1 MQAWCHCG
9 WAYKTHQFLIK
20 ITSMET
26 VLTKSSKHWVELE
39 FIKHLHEQSYIL
51 YEYMSYV
58 FPPKKNT
65 FIAIY
70 TYCTFYCSIY
80 LLSTH
85 FSMLKIKVTWNAT
98 VIFKQTCI
106 VYQKTMNKQ
115 SLLLKP
121 KQCEWPTNATRPQKL
136 ELFGQVDLVS
146 FFGCDMVGSCFQTRF
161 FP

>member
-1 MQAWCHCG
+1 MSLQNPSIPDQNNVTGNSPDQILQTLG
-9 WAYKTHQFLIK
+9 WVGVYKTSSRTIIHTIRVY
-20 ITSMET
+20 
-26 VLTKSSKHWVELE
+26 VLCLSP
-39 FIKHLHEQSYIL
+39 Q
-51 YEYMSYV
+51 
-58 FPPKKNT
+58 KNT